1 MAAGQNDRCSAGEP
15 TCSHAETGEG
25 TGRQAEGVPPPPLAP
40 HATNTEP
47 VTTAAPTAI
56 SVAVTAAAPAS
67 TLDPRSSS
75 SSLALDGNEM
85 SLSFESRVLDA
96 SGVSGRHQVSCTL
109 VTGFLGCG
117 KTTLLQHVLKE
128 KGHLR
133 VAVLVNE
140 FSPVDVDSLLLQSQR
155 ANVAVGAPPGHG
167 DLAGGCACCHVSDGL
182 KKAVRAAVGG
192 AMSACDYLILETS
205 GLADPQPIAAQ
216 LMEAGVRL
224 DRVVA
229 VVEAETLPTLLEQQ
243 PIAQRQLAAADLVL
257 LNKCDLVSLGALS
270 DAEDMLLRFLT
281 TGDALAHPHTND
293 AHGTTHNCTSSS
305 HTHSHPPTSSSGQ
318 PASLP
323 PPPVVRTR
331 YCHVPLDLILDTV
344 PVSQPAPPL
353 TSASAYLSA
362 GFLSHE
368 ATAAPSFRTPNA
380 RTSST
385 LTFSL
390 HKEGKELSARHGAR
404 RCQLG
409 APAPGHA
416 STPFTSLLFESQHPL
431 PLAAFQHIVAT
442 RLRGRGAS
450 SNKSGS
456 GTASSSTTTGCAP
469 VKGLL
474 RAKGFLFF
482 KEMRHLRFVFQLS
495 GSSRCSCTAIDT
507 WDCPPSCR
515 LVLIGQDAAELAGLV
530 SELES
535 LREDHKTD
543 GGVEGSGDGVSEVA
557 CETGSKNVAGEAV
570 CGEGTAAAEA
580 ARLVEMLTADE
591 RFEVRTSKA
600 ASDNREGELVTERR
614 QKSCEASVVEF
625 GMKGIPL
632 KGIHQVRRPYASSG
646 TVAFFLD

>member
-167 DLAGGCACCHVSDGL
+167 DLAG
-182 KKAVRAAVGG
+182 AVGG
-192 AMSACDYLILETS
+192 AMSACDYLILEVGKGGTGRKKGRLGKARDGKAEVSLDGVSSEIFSSSSLVCPVFTVSFLQTS

-257 LNKCDLVSLGALS
+257 LNK
-270 DAEDMLLRFLT
+270 
-281 TGDALAHPHTND
+281 
-293 AHGTTHNCTSSS
+293 
-305 HTHSHPPTSSSGQ
+305 
-318 PASLP
+318 
-323 PPPVVRTR
+323 
-331 YCHVPLDLILDTV
+331 
-344 PVSQPAPPL
+344 
-353 TSASAYLSA
+353 
-362 GFLSHE
+362 
-368 ATAAPSFRTPNA
+368 
-380 RTSST
+380 
-385 LTFSL
+385 
-390 HKEGKELSARHGAR
+390 
-404 RCQLG
+404 
-409 APAPGHA
+409 
-416 STPFTSLLFESQHPL
+416 
-431 PLAAFQHIVAT
+431 
-442 RLRGRGAS
+442 
-450 SNKSGS
+450 
-456 GTASSSTTTGCAP
+456 
-469 VKGLL
+469 
-474 RAKGFLFF
+474 
-482 KEMRHLRFVFQLS
+482 
-495 GSSRCSCTAIDT
+495 
-507 WDCPPSCR
+507 
-515 LVLIGQDAAELAGLV
+515 
-530 SELES
+530 
-535 LREDHKTD
+535 
-543 GGVEGSGDGVSEVA
+543 
-557 CETGSKNVAGEAV
+557 
-570 CGEGTAAAEA
+570 
-580 ARLVEMLTADE
+580 
-591 RFEVRTSKA
+591 
-600 ASDNREGELVTERR
+600 
-614 QKSCEASVVEF
+614 
-625 GMKGIPL
+625 
-632 KGIHQVRRPYASSG
+632 
-646 TVAFFLD
+646 

>member
-1 MAAGQNDRCSAGEP
+1 
-15 TCSHAETGEG
+15 
-25 TGRQAEGVPPPPLAP
+25 
-40 HATNTEP
+40 
-47 VTTAAPTAI
+47 
-56 SVAVTAAAPAS
+56 
-67 TLDPRSSS
+67 
-75 SSLALDGNEM
+75 M

-117 KTTLLQHVLKE
+117 KTTLLQLTIYFPPPYRPLFPPYQHVLRE
-128 KGHLR
+128 KGDLR

-167 DLAGGCACCHVSDGL
+167 DLAGGECVKEKVWARGGRKEWVGCACCHVSDGL

-243 PIAQRQLAAADLVL
+243 PIARRQLAAADLVL

-270 DAEDMLLRFLT
+270 DAEDMLLKFLT
-281 TGDALAHPHTND
+281 TGDASAHPHTND
-293 AHGTTHNCTSSS
+293 AYGTSHRCTSSS
-305 HTHSHPPTSSSGQ
+305 HTRSHPPTPTSIQ
-318 PASLP
+318 PSSLP
-323 PPPVVRTR
+323 LPPVVRTR

-353 TSASAYLSA
+353 TSASAHLSA

-368 ATAAPSFRTPNA
+368 ATAAPSFRTPGA
-380 RTSST
+380 ST
-385 LTFSL
+385 PSALTPSL
-390 HKEGKELSARHGAR
+390 HKEGKEPDARHGAR
-404 RCQLG
+404 RYQLG

-416 STPFTSLLFESQHPL
+416 STPFTSLLFESQQPL

-442 RLRGRGAS
+442 RLRGRAAS

-456 GTASSSTTTGCAP
+456 GTAASSTTSGCAP

-482 KEMRHLRFVFQLS
+482 KEMR
-495 GSSRCSCTAIDT
+495 
-507 WDCPPSCR
+507 
-515 LVLIGQDAAELAGLV
+515 
-530 SELES
+530 
-535 LREDHKTD
+535 
-543 GGVEGSGDGVSEVA
+543 
-557 CETGSKNVAGEAV
+557 
-570 CGEGTAAAEA
+570 
-580 ARLVEMLTADE
+580 
-591 RFEVRTSKA
+591 
-600 ASDNREGELVTERR
+600 
-614 QKSCEASVVEF
+614 
-625 GMKGIPL
+625 
-632 KGIHQVRRPYASSG
+632 
-646 TVAFFLD
+646 

>member
-1 MAAGQNDRCSAGEP
+1 
-15 TCSHAETGEG
+15 
-25 TGRQAEGVPPPPLAP
+25 
-40 HATNTEP
+40 
-47 VTTAAPTAI
+47 
-56 SVAVTAAAPAS
+56 
-67 TLDPRSSS
+67 
-75 SSLALDGNEM
+75 M

-96 SGVSGRHQVSCTL
+96 SGVSGRQQVSCTL

-117 KTTLLQHVLKE
+117 KTTLLQVSAGKGRGDGWGEGDRYAGGGWKRRGLERGGLKRGLYRMFALTALFTALSSPLNAPYRLPLPPYQHVLKE
-128 KGHLR
+128 KGDLR

-167 DLAGGCACCHVSDGL
+167 DLAGGECVKEEGSVGKGRVKLMGCACCHVSDGL

-243 PIAQRQLAAADLVL
+243 PIVRRQLAAADLVL

-281 TGDALAHPHTND
+281 TGDSSSHPRGHPHTND
-293 AHGTTHNCTSSS
+293 ARGSSTHACTSS
-305 HTHSHPPTSSSGQ
+305 HTHSHPPTSSSGR
-318 PASLP
+318 PSNLP

-353 TSASAYLSA
+353 TSTSAHLSS

-368 ATAAPSFRTPNA
+368 ATAAPSFRTP
-380 RTSST
+380 TPHTPSP
-385 LTFSL
+385 LTPSM
-390 HKEGKELSARHGAR
+390 HEEGKQSSARHGAR
-404 RCQLG
+404 RCQQG

-416 STPFTSLLFESQHPL
+416 STQFTSLLFESQHPL

-442 RLRGRGAS
+442 RLRGRGAN
-450 SNKSGS
+450 SNKSSG
-456 GTASSSTTTGCAP
+456 GTASSSTASGCAP
-469 VKGLL
+469 VQGLL
-474 RAKGFLFF
+474 RAKGFLYF

-535 LREDHKTD
+535 LAEDQKTD
-543 GGVEGSGDGVSEVA
+543 GAGEGSGDGVSEVA
-557 CETGSKNVAGEAV
+557 CETGSRNVAGEAV
-570 CGEGTAAAEA
+570 CGEGSATAEA

-591 RFEVRTSKA
+591 RFEVRW
-600 ASDNREGELVTERR
+600 
-614 QKSCEASVVEF
+614 VV
-625 GMKGIPL
+625 ID
-632 KGIHQVRRPYASSG
+632 AW
-646 TVAFFLD
+646 

>member
-1 MAAGQNDRCSAGEP
+1 
-15 TCSHAETGEG
+15 
-25 TGRQAEGVPPPPLAP
+25 
-40 HATNTEP
+40 
-47 VTTAAPTAI
+47 
-56 SVAVTAAAPAS
+56 
-67 TLDPRSSS
+67 
-75 SSLALDGNEM
+75 M
-85 SLSFESRVLDA
+85 SLSFESCVLDA

-128 KGHLR
+128 KGDLR

-167 DLAGGCACCHVSDGL
+167 DLAGGEDGL

-229 VVEAETLPTLLEQQ
+229 VVAMAVIMSFEPFSFFSIPFLQTSGLADPQPIAAQLMEAGVRLDRVVAVVEAETLPTLLEQQ
-243 PIAQRQLAAADLVL
+243 PIVRRQLAAADLVL

-281 TGDALAHPHTND
+281 TGDASTHPHTND
-293 AHGTTHNCTSSS
+293 THCSSTHACTTSPHS
-305 HTHSHPPTSSSGQ
+305 HSHPPTSSAGQ

-323 PPPVVRTR
+323 PSPVVRTR
-331 YCHVPLDLILDTV
+331 YCHVPLDLILDTI
-344 PVSQPAPPL
+344 PVSQPTPPL
-353 TSASAYLSA
+353 TSASAHLSS

-368 ATAAPSFRTPNA
+368 STAAPSFRTPA
-380 RTSST
+380 PQTPSSRTSSMPE
-385 LTFSL
+385 
-390 HKEGKELSARHGAR
+390 EGKGPSARHGAR
-404 RCQLG
+404 RCQQG

-416 STPFTSLLFESQHPL
+416 STQFTSLLFESQHPL

-442 RLRGRGAS
+442 SLRGRGAS
-450 SNKSGS
+450 SNKSS
-456 GTASSSTTTGCAP
+456 SSTASSSTASGCAP
-469 VKGLL
+469 VQGLL
-474 RAKGFLFF
+474 RAKGFLYF

-495 GSSRCSCTAIDT
+495 GSSRCSCTSIDT

-535 LREDHKTD
+535 LAEDRKTD
-543 GGVEGSGDGVSEVA
+543 GGGEGSGDGVSEVA
-557 CETGSKNVAGEAV
+557 CEASSRNMAGEV
-570 CGEGTAAAEA
+570 LCGEGSAAAEA
-580 ARLVEMLTADE
+580 ARLVEMLAADE
-591 RFEVRTSKA
+591 RFEVRTPKS
-600 ASDNREGELVTERR
+600 ASDNRGEELVTERR
-614 QKSCEASVVEF
+614 GRACEASVVEF

-632 KGIHQVRRPYASSG
+632 KGIHKVW
-646 TVAFFLD
+646 